1 MYKIICDYC
10 FETSIFER
18 LDAKPAQCKNCN
30 SPLGHLKAELMD
42 AKTTGLIF
50 DDPDIALCLTY
61 QKTGERI
68 IIPYSDTIILGRQS
82 TGKSLFEKIPQISR
96 EHCKIEF
103 IGGQYLVTDLNS
115 LNGTFV
121 GSLRRDCLKHQK
133 ELLIDNDVLYLG
145 REPFMVNINP
155 DAAHTKNAESQKAAT
170 EDFEPLSFKCKAC
183 GKVHAMN
190 LMICDECGSYGQ
202 IEPLTD

>member
-1 MYKIICDYC
+1 MYKINCDYC
-10 FETSIFER
+10 FESYFFEK
-18 LDAKPAQCKNCN
+18 LDEKPADCKNCN
-30 SPLGHLKAELMD
+30 SPLDHIEPELVDAESPEVVL
-42 AKTTGLIF
+42 
-50 DDPDIALCLTY
+50 DDQDIVLRFTY

-68 IIPYSDTIILGRQS
+68 SIPFSDTIVLGRQS
-82 TGKSLFEKIPQISR
+82 AGKSVFEKIPQISR

-103 IGGQYLVTDLNS
+103 IHGQYRVTDLNS

-121 GSLRRDCLKHQK
+121 GSSRRDCLKHQK
-133 ELLIDNDVLYLG
+133 EVLTDNSVLYLG
-145 REPFMVNINP
+145 REPFLVSINL
-155 DAAHTKNAESQKAAT
+155 DAANTKITKNLSAAAD
-170 EDFEPLSFKCKAC
+170 DFDALRFKCKAC